1 MVLVDGVHAGGVM
14 ILKTVLLKEA
24 SSDPIERST
33 YRLSIQSKQVDI
45 LNGLKSHRLEPLPT

>member
-14 ILKTVLLKEA
+14 ILKRVLKEA

-33 YRLSIQSKQVDI
+33 YRPSI
-45 LNGLKSHRLEPLPT
+45 